1 MGEAGFEY
9 IPTLAGPLQFTAPEP
24 DDWAAFQ
31 LVEGWGVTAGQTG
44 IGMEN
49 PGALVSLTGQTA
61 SEPNPNLKIAIA
73 LSPAAREAY
82 YAAFLDVG
90 GCNDQASAKD
100 SIESALAATPD
111 LLALYEDMGELR
123 ASDGTDPRTIEI
135 NARWA
140 QCMTDSGYLGYTTPG
155 NASSTFEEA
164 LPPVV
169 DELTPDEI
177 EAQRAD
183 EVAAAA
189 ADLACRTDLD
199 YDAITDG
206 IRIAR
211 EREFLD
217 ENRKELDALLLTV
230 RENTPR
236 LPETAA
242 P

>member
-1 MGEAGFEY
+1 
-9 IPTLAGPLQFTAPEP
+9 
-24 DDWAAFQ
+24 
-31 LVEGWGVTAGQTG
+31 
-44 IGMEN
+44 
-49 PGALVSLTGQTA
+49 
-61 SEPNPNLKIAIA
+61 
-73 LSPAAREAY
+73 
-82 YAAFLDVG
+82 
-90 GCNDQASAKD
+90 
-100 SIESALAATPD
+100 
-111 LLALYEDMGELR
+111 
-123 ASDGTDPRTIEI
+123 
-135 NARWA
+135 
-140 QCMTDSGYLGYTTPG
+140 MTDSGYLGYTTRFL
-155 NASSTFEEA
+155 ASTVFESA

>member
-135 NARWA
+135 NA
-140 QCMTDSGYLGYTTPG
+140 
-155 NASSTFEEA
+155 
-164 LPPVV
+164 
-169 DELTPDEI
+169 
-177 EAQRAD
+177 
-183 EVAAAA
+183 
-189 ADLACRTDLD
+189 
-199 YDAITDG
+199 DG
-206 IRIAR
+206 RSA
-211 EREFLD
+211 
-217 ENRKELDALLLTV
+217 
-230 RENTPR
+230 
-236 LPETAA
+236 
-242 P
+242 